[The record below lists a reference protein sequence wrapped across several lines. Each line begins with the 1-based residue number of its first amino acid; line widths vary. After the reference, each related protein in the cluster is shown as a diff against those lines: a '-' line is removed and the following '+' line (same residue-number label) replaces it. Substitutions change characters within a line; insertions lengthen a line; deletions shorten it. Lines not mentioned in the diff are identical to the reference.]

1 MNFTYDY
8 NDGKEEILVHTDE
21 QYLDRSVLKIIQD
34 RTDLFL
40 PVSIREE
47 KSGYVFIYDMR
58 GAVNLKAWMSEAAQ
72 QEQDRMRTE
81 IMNGQREI
89 FGMGI
94 CEENLLTKDRY
105 MYVDME
111 TQHIRFICTAVRAEV
126 SETEIQTREESEDKS
141 WEIYEEGLPE
151 LPPVP
156 PVPTMDQPEAEDEA
170 PEVEPL
176 PEVDMAEEEE
186 ISYNESSSKN
196 QIHEVFTEN
205 NMSET
210 DNMTGWRKYED
221 NKDDDATRGFGFG
234 FGSDG
239 KEDGETEE
247 ETILLIQPPQII
259 GKLIRCATG
268 EEFIL
273 DEGMNIVGKSK
284 IRADI
289 CIRNNPA
296 IGNVHCEISRED
308 NEFYLEDNRSLNGT
322 YLENTKLDPE
332 VRTLLETEDR
342 IRLADEEFIFRTE
355 QGEEKIL

>member
-1 MNFTYDY
+1 MEP
-8 NDGKEEILVHTDE
+8 KEFLAFLARLEKLKCNTRHSWTSSGRHE
-21 QYLDRSVLKIIQD
+21 SVAEHSWRLAM
-34 RTDLFL
+34 L
-40 PVSIREE
+40 
-47 KSGYVFIYDMR
+47 
-58 GAVNLKAWMSEAAQ
+58 A
-72 QEQDRMRTE
+72 
-81 IMNGQREI
+81 
-89 FGMGI
+89 
-94 CEENLLTKDRY
+94 LLLRD
-105 MYVDME
+105 
-111 TQHIRFICTAVRAEV
+111 A
-126 SETEIQTREESEDKS
+126 
-141 WEIYEEGLPE
+141 
-151 LPPVP
+151 
-156 PVPTMDQPEAEDEA
+156 
-170 PEVEPL
+170 L

-322 YLENTKLDPE
+322 DLENTKLDPE